1 MRESNRLPRR
11 PSRSQRPRA
20 NRRGASGLWHML
32 DIQYSPHPSLPC
44 LGEVD
49 QSARPRREG
58 PELKATCKPEA
69 RFAITPTLAL
79 ALLLLLPGLG
89 CTGKQPGADVMATV
103 NGRQITR
110 TEVEKYYSNQTADAP
125 QKPSQE
131 QADSLRLSIL
141 RELIDNEILMQR
153 AEKLGLL
160 ATDEEINSK
169 LAAIKAPYTQEEF
182 DKRLKDRNLTL
193 DDFKRD
199 LRRSLTIEKVLNKE
213 VTSKINISDEDIT
226 SYYEQHKAEF
236 NLIEPQYH
244 LAQILVTTQPNPQV
258 KNVKAQNEGDARKKI
273 QMISN
278 RLDSG
283 EDFATVAMNFSEQ
296 PETSQNGGDLGFVP
310 ETSLKTDRIAYEAV
324 NKLKPGQFTAV
335 LVVADPN
342 SHQIYGYRI
351 VKLISKEAAGQREL
365 KDPRVQQA
373 IREQLRDRREQLLK
387 AAYYESVRDKATVQN
402 YFADDILKKAGTM
415 K

>member
-1 MRESNRLPRR
+1 MFNTAGIRPALPEGGLTGCEASQEERR
-11 PSRSQRPRA
+11 
-20 NRRGASGLWHML
+20 
-32 DIQYSPHPSLPC
+32 
-44 LGEVD
+44 
-49 QSARPRREG
+49 
-58 PELKATCKPEA
+58 LKATRKRIASLGIAATLP
-69 RFAITPTLAL
+69 LAL
-79 ALLLLLPGLG
+79 VLLVPGLG
-89 CTGKQPGADVMATV
+89 CTGKQDGSDVMARV
-103 NGRQITR
+103 NGRKITR
-110 TEVEKYYSNQTADAP
+110 TEVDKYYNNQTADAP

-199 LRRSLTIEKVLNKE
+199 LRRSITIEKVLNKE

-226 SYYEQHKAEF
+226 NYYNQHKAEF

-258 KNVKAQNEGDARKKI
+258 KNVKAQNEPDARKKM
-273 QMISN
+273 QMIEN

-283 EDFATVAMNFSEQ
+283 EDFSTVAMGYSEQ

-310 ETSLKTDRIAYEAV
+310 ESSLKTDRIAYEAV
-324 NKLKPGQFTAV
+324 SKLKPGQYTTV

-342 SHQIYGYRI
+342 SHQIYGFRV

-387 AAYYESVRDKATVQN
+387 AAYYE
-402 YFADDILKKAGTM
+402 
-415 K
+415 